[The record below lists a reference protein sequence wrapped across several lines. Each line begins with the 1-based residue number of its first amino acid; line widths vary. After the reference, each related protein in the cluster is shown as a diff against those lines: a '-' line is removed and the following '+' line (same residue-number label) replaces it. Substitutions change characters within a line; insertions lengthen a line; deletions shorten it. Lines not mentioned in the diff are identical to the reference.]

1 MNSNATVRSKVGSA
15 PSPRAAS
22 RPGPAASG
30 MTPGWFY
37 LFGYGSLTLSPLVGW
52 SRDLPQRQDAPRAR
66 DTRRRRRAAAC
77 ADRGRSLTRF
87 SSLFQSKVG
96 PSRGRHPWRPGAC
109 GSCQVAPTRPHFAKV
124 PRLGHPLHENGR
136 GTLVSAL
143 AAVSAVAVCRSQPLP
158 QLVDPLWLPAAK
170 RPTVRDRRRLLA
182 LAELA
187 L

>member
-96 PSRGRHPWRPGAC
+96 EPWSSPMATRSLRQLPGRADSAPLCEGTPSR
-109 GSCQVAPTRPHFAKV
+109 APA
-124 PRLGHPLHENGR
+124 PRERQGDVGIRARRSER
-136 GTLVSAL
+136 G
-143 AAVSAVAVCRSQPLP
+143 CRLP
-158 QLVDPLWLPAAK
+158 QSTPAA
-170 RPTVRDRRRLLA
+170 A
-182 LAELA
+182 S
-187 L
+187 